1 MRCESLSW
9 QSSVGPAEGVIGQP
23 AADEG
28 GQMGEDGRGGRDG
41 GGTGS
46 GHGSLLPYKSIDIRP
61 YQVIKNIPAVI
72 RYRPWWTG
80 GRHR

>member
-1 MRCESLSW
+1 M
-9 QSSVGPAEGVIGQP
+9 G
-23 AADEG
+23 EG
-28 GQMGEDGRGGRDG
+28 GRDGRDG
-41 GGTGS
+41 GGAGS

>member
-1 MRCESLSW
+1 MIGE
-9 QSSVGPAEGVIGQP
+9 PAVDG
-23 AADEG
+23 G
-28 GQMGEDGRGGRDG
+28 GQMGEGGRDGRDG
-41 GGTGS
+41 GGAGS